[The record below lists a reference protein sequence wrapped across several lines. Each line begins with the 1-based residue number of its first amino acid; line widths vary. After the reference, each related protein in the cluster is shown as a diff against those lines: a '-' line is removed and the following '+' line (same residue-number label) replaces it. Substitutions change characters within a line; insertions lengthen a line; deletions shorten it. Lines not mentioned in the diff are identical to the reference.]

1 MKTPAGSSATK
12 SVASLSPNVQ
22 AALADLCVNL
32 LPIWSKQLATSRLQ
46 SQKAVGQLLAAFN
59 ALSPALQKVAAA
71 KGTKNEALRAH
82 IEQMFVGL
90 QFQDRTD
97 QMLALLQQDI
107 SRLHGLV
114 KQDHPDLAELSVP
127 DWLARLESQYVMA
140 EQRRDHGPALP
151 NERPN
156 PNSEV
161 SFF

>member
-1 MKTPAGSSATK
+1 MKTPAGSSVNKTT
-12 SVASLSPNVQ
+12 ASLSPNVQ

-59 ALSPALQKVAAA
+59 ALSPALQTLVDT
-71 KGTKNEALRAH
+71 KGTNSEPLRAH

-90 QFQDRTD
+90 QFQDRLD
-97 QMLALLQQDI
+97 QMLVLLQHDI

-114 KQDHPDLAELSVP
+114 KQDQPDPAELSVS
-127 DWLARLESQYVMA
+127 DWLMRLESQYVMA
-140 EQRRDHGPALP
+140 EQRHDHGPTMP
-151 NERPN
+151 NDRPN
-156 PNSEV
+156 PNIEV